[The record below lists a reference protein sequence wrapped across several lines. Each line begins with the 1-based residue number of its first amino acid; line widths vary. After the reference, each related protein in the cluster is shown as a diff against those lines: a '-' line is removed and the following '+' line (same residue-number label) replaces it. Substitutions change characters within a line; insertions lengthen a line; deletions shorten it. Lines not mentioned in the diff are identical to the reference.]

1 VLPNWDISTSLEE
14 EYRIPIRR
22 SPLVHH
28 SKSFKTNKS
37 GEIQMIRLDDQVAII
52 TGSGRGLGAAY
63 ARLLAKR
70 GARVVIHDA
79 GVNKDGTGF
88 DPNVA
93 ADLAHK
99 ISEAGGVA
107 IASDVFLDSRD
118 KCRSLV
124 ETTLEKFGRLD
135 ILIHNAGWV
144 AYQSIQDLTPDF
156 LQRAIAINLEAPTW
170 LAQAAFPVMEQ
181 QHYGRI
187 VLTTSDRAIY
197 QQYALRGLGAY
208 AMGKMAQ
215 IGLMNVLAVEGKEHG
230 ILVNA
235 ISPVAKTRMWNVQDE
250 PEDLRPE
257 QVAPGILYLASPE
270 CQESGFIVRASNGQ
284 FTAARWV
291 ERDNVNY
298 PLNLAAVESATAE
311 KLTTQWQEV
320 ASDVAF

>member
-1 VLPNWDISTSLEE
+1 
-14 EYRIPIRR
+14 
-22 SPLVHH
+22 
-28 SKSFKTNKS
+28 
-37 GEIQMIRLDDQVAII
+37 MIRLDDRVAII

-63 ARLLAKR
+63 ARLLAER

-79 GVNKDGTGF
+79 GVNKEGTGF

-93 ADLAHK
+93 ADVAHQ
-99 ISEAGGVA
+99 ICEASGVA
-107 IASDVFLDSRD
+107 IASDVLLDSRD
-118 KCRSLV
+118 NCRSLV
-124 ETTLEKFGRLD
+124 EMTLEKFDRLD

-144 AYQSIQDLTPDF
+144 AYQSIQDLTTDF
-156 LQRAIAINLEAPTW
+156 LERAININIEAPTW
-170 LAQAAFPVMEQ
+170 LAQAAFPKMKQ

-197 QQYALRGLGAY
+197 QQYALGGLAAY

-257 QVAPGILYLASPE
+257 QVAPGVLYLASPE

-291 ERDNVNY
+291 ERDNVDY
-298 PLNLAAVESATAE
+298 PLNLAAVEVSTGEDVATR
-311 KLTTQWQEV
+311 WQKI
-320 ASDVAF
+320 AADVAF

>member
-1 VLPNWDISTSLEE
+1 
-14 EYRIPIRR
+14 
-22 SPLVHH
+22 
-28 SKSFKTNKS
+28 
-37 GEIQMIRLDDQVAII
+37 MIRLDERVAII

-63 ARLLAKR
+63 ARLLAER

-79 GVNKDGTGF
+79 GVNKEGTGF

-93 ADLAHK
+93 VDIANQ
-99 ISEAGGVA
+99 ICVSGGVA
-107 IASDVFLDSRD
+107 IASRLLLDSRD
-118 KCRSLV
+118 NCRSLV
-124 ETTLEKFGRLD
+124 EMTLEKFDRLD

-144 AYQSIQDLTPDF
+144 AYQTVQDLKPDF
-156 LQRAIAINLEAPTW
+156 LERAININIEAPTW
-170 LAQAAFPVMEQ
+170 LSQAAFPRMKQ

-197 QQYALRGLGAY
+197 QQYALGGLAAY

-257 QVAPGILYLASPE
+257 QVAPGVLYLASGE
-270 CQESGFIVRASNGQ
+270 CRESGFILRASNGQ
-284 FTAARWV
+284 FTAVRWS

-298 PLNLAAVESATAE
+298 PFNLAAVESSTAE
-311 KLTTQWQEV
+311 DLATRWQEI
-320 ASDVAF
+320 AADVAF